1 MAAIEIRKERRMNIK
16 DCKAM
21 VTGGASGL
29 GEACVRNLIKVGA
42 KAAILDLDSARG
54 EKLATELGGTPFL

>member
-1 MAAIEIRKERRMNIK
+1 MNIK